1 MRSTMWRSV
10 LAIAG
15 LTMFAAG
22 GAAAQT
28 TYPNVKFGGMLQVQ
42 FYDYNNSGNSLYNS
56 LPGPFPESEFYVR
69 RARVSAKGNISEAV
83 SFDIEPQYQTNG
95 AGVTVEEAYLDVA
108 FTKPEAKSAFVLRAG
123 QFKRYFG
130 RYEQS
135 STTNLPSIER
145 GAGRG
150 LIPAASNDI
159 AVLSGYMSLDI
170 GAGLMF
176 TGLQKKLLIEG
187 AIMNGRGQNLMD
199 NNNGKSFYARA
210 TYNITPKLG
219 LGASYAAHE
228 SLRGAGTP
236 QVDSSATNN
245 GYGLDGQWGAAGAP
259 GLYVVFD
266 YDAGETLLDSANK
279 LYGISLVSAYNIRM
293 KSPTSFL
300 YAVEPAFR
308 YDFSEPNNN
317 ATNDQSTLI
326 TAGVNLYLS
335 SKAQFRL
342 MYQNQ
347 SFEDPSLK
355 TISGVLT
362 ALTMNF

>member
-1 MRSTMWRSV
+1 MRSTMWRSAFA
-10 LAIAG
+10 LAS
-15 LTMFAAG
+15 LTLLAAG

-28 TYPNVKFGGMLQVQ
+28 TYPNVKFGGMLQTQ
-42 FYDYNNSGNSLYNS
+42 FYSYNNLDNAAYLA
-56 LPGPFPESEFYVR
+56 LPPAAVFPESEFYVR
-69 RARVSAKGNISEAV
+69 RARISAKGNISEAV
-83 SFDIEPQYQTNG
+83 SFDIEPQYQTGG

-130 RYEQS
+130 RYEQT
-135 STTNLPSIER
+135 STSNLPSIER
-145 GAGRG
+145 GTGRG
-150 LIPAASNDI
+150 LVPVASNDI
-159 AVLSGYMSLDI
+159 AVLSGYMSLDM

-176 TGLQKKLLIEG
+176 TGLNKRLLIEG
-187 AIMNGRGQNLMD
+187 AVMNGRGQNLMD
-199 NNNGKSFYARA
+199 NNNGKSLYARTTFA
-210 TYNITPKLG
+210 VTPKLS

-228 SLRGAGTP
+228 SIQGT
-236 QVDSSATNN
+236 DSSASNN
-245 GYGLDGQWGAAGAP
+245 GFGLDGQWSAAGAP

-266 YDAGETLLDSANK
+266 YDNGETLLDSNNK
-279 LYGISLVSAYNIRM
+279 LYGISLVTAYNIRM

-300 YAVEPAFR
+300 YAIEPAFR

-317 ATNDQSTLI
+317 VTNDQSTLI

-347 SFEDPSLK
+347 SFEDPNLT
-355 TISGVLT
+355 TISGVLS

>member
-1 MRSTMWRSV
+1 
-10 LAIAG
+10 
-15 LTMFAAG
+15 
-22 GAAAQT
+22 
-28 TYPNVKFGGMLQVQ
+28 
-42 FYDYNNSGNSLYNS
+42 
-56 LPGPFPESEFYVR
+56 
-69 RARVSAKGNISEAV
+69 
-83 SFDIEPQYQTNG
+83 
-95 AGVTVEEAYLDVA
+95 VTLEEAYLDVA

-130 RYEQS
+130 RYEQT
-135 STTNLPSIER
+135 STSNLPSIER
-145 GAGRG
+145 GTGRG
-150 LIPAASNDI
+150 LVPVASNDI
-159 AVLSGYMSLDI
+159 AVLSGFMSLDI

-176 TGLQKKLLIEG
+176 TGLNKRLLIEG
-187 AIMNGRGQNLMD
+187 AVMNGRGQNVMD
-199 NNNGKSFYARA
+199 NNNAKSFYARTTFA
-210 TYNITPKLG
+210 VTPKLS
-219 LGASYAAHE
+219 LGASYAGHE
-228 SLRGAGTP
+228 SLRAGP
-236 QVDSSATNN
+236 PVDSSASNN
-245 GYGLDGQWGAAGAP
+245 GYGLDGQWSAAGAP

-266 YDAGETLLDSANK
+266 YDNGETLLDSSNR

-308 YDFSEPNNN
+308 YDFSEPNDN

-347 SFEDPSLK
+347 SFEDPALK